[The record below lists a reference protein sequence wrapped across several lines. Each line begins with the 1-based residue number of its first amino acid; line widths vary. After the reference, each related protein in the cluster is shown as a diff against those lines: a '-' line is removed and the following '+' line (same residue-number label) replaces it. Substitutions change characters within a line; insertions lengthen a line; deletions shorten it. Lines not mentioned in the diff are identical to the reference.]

1 MTRYSRQERFIPIG
15 EQGQAKLATK
25 HVLIVGAGALG
36 APTADL
42 LARAGIGKI
51 SIIDRDFVD
60 LSNLQRQTLYTERD
74 VVKRLPKASAAKQ
87 RLLAVN
93 ADVQVAAYDQEATV
107 HFLEQLLTTETI
119 DLIFDG
125 TDNFDTRFIINDIA
139 HKHQV
144 PWIYGACVGASSL
157 SLFIEPNQTPCLH
170 CIMGGLPTSGPTCD
184 TVGILASASQ
194 ITAAMQV
201 AEALKYLTDNK
212 EAMRG
217 TVFSL
222 DVWQN
227 TFSSMDVASL
237 KKDDCPTCGTSPSY
251 PFLQQDATTRFA
263 SLCGRDTVQIR
274 PTYTTR
280 DLTTLANKL
289 TGASITH
296 HNEFLLTFEVTGY
309 TLTAFRDGRV
319 FVHGTA
325 DVTEAKKIYYQY
337 FA

>member
-1 MTRYSRQERFIPIG
+1 MTRYSRQERFTPIG

-74 VVKRLPKASAAKQ
+74 VVKRLPKATAAKQ
-87 RLLAVN
+87 RLLAIN
-93 ADVQVAAYDQEATV
+93 ADVEVNAYDEEATV
-107 HFLEQLLTTETI
+107 GFFEQLLTKQPI

-125 TDNFDTRFIINDIA
+125 TDNFDTRFIINDVA
-139 HKHQV
+139 HKYGV

-157 SLFIEPNQTPCLH
+157 SFFIEPHVTPCLH
-170 CIMGGLPTSGPTCD
+170 CIMGGLPANGPTCD
-184 TVGILASASQ
+184 TVGVLASASQ

-201 AEALKYLTDNK
+201 AEALKYLTNNK
-212 EAMRG
+212 QAMRG

-222 DVWQN
+222 DVWHN
-227 TFSSMDVASL
+227 TFSSVNVAPL
-237 KKDDCPTCGTSPSY
+237 KKADCPTCGELASY
-251 PFLQQDATTRFA
+251 PFLQPEATTRFA

-274 PTYTTR
+274 PTHTTR
-280 DLTTLANKL
+280 DLTMLANQL
-289 TGASITH
+289 TGATITH
-296 HNEFLLTFEVTGY
+296 HNEFLLTFKVTGY

-325 DVTEAKKIYYQY
+325 DVTEAKKVYYQY